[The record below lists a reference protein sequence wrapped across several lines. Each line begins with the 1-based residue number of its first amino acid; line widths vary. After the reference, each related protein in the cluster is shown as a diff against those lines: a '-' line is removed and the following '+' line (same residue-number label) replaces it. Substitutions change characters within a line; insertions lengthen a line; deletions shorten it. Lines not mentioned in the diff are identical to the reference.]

1 MVKCLAMHKPEPI
14 CAGQNSDAGPKDSNE
29 DACGLRVPEGDLL
42 FDKGLAAVV
51 ADGMSGSEAGREA
64 SEACVRGFLNDY
76 FSTPESWTVETS
88 GAKVLTALNRW
99 LYAQGQQVYGSARG
113 MVTTLS
119 ALVIKSATAYLFH
132 VGDTRIYRWRDG
144 QLEQLTR
151 DHRTQVGPD
160 KTYLSRA
167 MGIDLNL
174 DIDFRTLPVEPGDL
188 FMLTTD
194 GVHDFLPDR
203 ELSRL
208 IKAGQGDY
216 QDRARQIVQ
225 QALTAGSDDNATC
238 QLLHILQLPAQS
250 AADVYRNLTELP
262 FPPPLENGMVLDGYR
277 ILRELHAS
285 KRTQVYLAIDT
296 ASQQEVVLKTPSVNY
311 EDDAEYIDAFLH
323 EEWAGRRIHNS
334 HVLKVLDTPRRR
346 QCLYYVTE
354 YVPGK
359 SLREWMHDNPNPPLA
374 EVRDIASQIAAGLRA
389 FHRLEMIHQDLKPE
403 NILID
408 RHGTIKIIDFGSAKI
423 AGIEEIVSPL
433 KRDNLL
439 GTRNYTAPEYLQGY
453 PASNRSDIF
462 SLGVLSY
469 EMLTGKL
476 PYGSEITPRNIR
488 RVRYQPAR
496 AINPEIPAWMDAA
509 LQKAVH
515 TDPMRRHALLSEF
528 IHDLSQPNEAL
539 LKDALP
545 PLLERNPVAFWR
557 GLAIVSLILNAI
569 LFFSMKN

>member
-1 MVKCLAMHKPEPI
+1 MSNATSIL
-14 CAGQNSDAGPKDSNE
+14 AGQHSIAGIKASNE
-29 DACGLRVPEGDLL
+29 DSCGLRIPEGELL
-42 FDKGLAAVV
+42 IDKGLAAVI
-51 ADGMSGSEAGREA
+51 ADGMSGSDAGREA
-64 SEACVRGFLNDY
+64 AESCVSGFLSDY

-99 LYAQGQQVYGSARG
+99 LYAQGQQRFGSARG
-113 MVTTLS
+113 MVTTFS

-132 VGDTRIYRWRDG
+132 VGDTRIYRWRDNE
-144 QLEQLTR
+144 LEQLTR

-174 DIDFRTLPVEPGDL
+174 DIDFKTVPVEAGDVFL
-188 FMLTTD
+188 LSTD

-203 ELSRL
+203 EL
-208 IKAGQGDY
+208 IPFM
-216 QDRARQIVQ
+216 QDSALDCETRARAIVQ
-225 QALTAGSDDNATC
+225 RALEAGSDDNISC
-238 QLLHILQLPAQS
+238 QILHILQPPAQH
-250 AADVYRNLTELP
+250 ADDVYRHLTDLP
-262 FPPPLENGMVLDGYR
+262 FPPPLEPGMVLDGYK

-285 KRTQVYLAIDT
+285 KRTQVYLAVDIDT
-296 ASQQEVVLKTPSVNY
+296 REDVVLKAPSVNY

-323 EEWAGRRIHNS
+323 EEWAGRRIHS
-334 HVLKVLDTPRRR
+334 PHVLKVLETPRRR
-346 QCLYYVTE
+346 QCLYYITE
-354 YVPGK
+354 YLPGK
-359 SLREWMHDNPNPPLA
+359 SLRQWMNDTPYPPLDA
-374 EVRDIASQIAAGLRA
+374 VRDIVKQIAAGLRA
-389 FHRLEMIHQDLKPE
+389 FHRLEMVHQDLKPE

-408 RHGTIKIIDFGSAKI
+408 RHGTVKIIDFGSAKI

-462 SLGVLSY
+462 SLGILSY

-476 PYGSEITPRNIR
+476 PYNAEITARNVK
-488 RVRYQPAR
+488 RVKYQPAR
-496 AINPEIPAWMDAA
+496 AINPDIPAWMDAA

-515 TDPMRRHALLSEF
+515 TDLHRRYDLLSEF
-528 IHDLSQPNEAL
+528 VHDLSHPNESL
-539 LKDALP
+539 VNNALP

-557 GLAIVSLILNAI
+557 GLAIALLMLN
-569 LFFSMKN
+569 LFLLFG

>member
-1 MVKCLAMHKPEPI
+1 MSTTI
-14 CAGQNSDAGPKDSNE
+14 NAGQHSIAGIKASNE
-29 DACGLRVPEGDLL
+29 DALGLRIPEGDLL
-42 FDKGLAAVV
+42 YDKGIAAVI

-64 SEACVRGFLNDY
+64 AEACVRGFLTDY

-99 LYAQGQQVYGSARG
+99 LYAQGHQEYGSPRG
-113 MVTTLS
+113 MVTTFS

-132 VGDTRIYRWRDG
+132 VGDTRIYRWRNG

-174 DIDFRTLPVEPGDL
+174 DIDFKTEAVEPGDL
-188 FMLTTD
+188 FLLTSD
-194 GVHDFLPDR
+194 GVHDFLGDR
-203 ELSRL
+203 ELIPFLR
-208 IKAGQGDY
+208 DY
-216 QDRARQIVQ
+216 GANCEDAAQAIVQ
-225 QALTAGSDDNATC
+225 RALTASSDDNISC
-238 QLLHILQLPAQS
+238 QIVHVLQPPAQQ
-250 AADVYRNLTELP
+250 AAEIYRHLTDLP
-262 FPPPLENGMVLDGYR
+262 FPPPLEPGMVLDGYR

-285 KRTQVYLAIDT
+285 KRTQVYLALDT
-296 ASQQEVVLKTPSVNY
+296 DSQTEVVLKTPSVNY

-323 EEWAGRRIHNS
+323 EEWAGRRIHS
-334 HVLKVLDTPRRR
+334 PHVLQVIESPRRR

-354 YVPGK
+354 YLPGK
-359 SLREWMHDNPNPPLA
+359 TLREWMNDNPNPPLD
-374 EVRDIASQIAAGLRA
+374 EVRDIIKQIAAGLRA
-389 FHRLEMIHQDLKPE
+389 FHRLEMVHQDLKPE
-403 NILID
+403 NILISK
-408 RHGTIKIIDFGSAKI
+408 HGTVKIIDFGSAKI

-462 SLGVLSY
+462 SLGTIAY

-476 PYGSEITPRNIR
+476 PYGTEITARNIK

-496 AINPEIPAWMDAA
+496 AINPDVPAWMDAA
-509 LQKAVH
+509 LQKAIN
-515 TDPMRRHALLSEF
+515 TDLHRRYALLSEF
-528 IHDLSQPNEAL
+528 VHDLSQPNESL
-539 LKDALP
+539 LTHELP
-545 PLLERNPVAFWR
+545 PLLERNPLAFWR
-557 GLAIVSLILNAI
+557 ALAIGLLILN
-569 LFFSMKN
+569 LVLVFG